1 MKQIIGRV
9 IKIEGRFIAEQPDG
23 KIRQLKLGDPV
34 YEGDA
39 LYHSPLEELAYDS
52 FISVQLNSGDIKHL
66 TESDYLMLDPSLL
79 GQDMLVLDA
88 KKTISKD
95 KLTNI
100 NEDGEGTGGN
110 DDSRRPSYGDLNED
124 PNDNGYQKYLKPPTI
139 DTGYERNDDR
149 PGGTPGTGSGIDN
162 YRPQPPANQPEPP
175 PFINDLP
182 IARPDS
188 IVVQENS
195 QNNTGNVI
203 LNDFFGADRPEHAN
217 LVVGVESGEE
227 PAGLPIADNVGKE
240 IEGLYG
246 KLILNAD
253 GTYTYTPDQNNKLVK
268 GLGLNEELVDKFVYT
283 IADKDNEQANGILT
297 VTIAG
302 EDDGTPIITV
312 TPNVVDEK
320 GLPLGS
326 SPESNAHIASGT
338 FSFTSP
344 DGFIEGSTLTVGG
357 TELTYEEV
365 IALSDENIPIETEH
379 GVIVLTGFDP
389 STGTVSYTYTLTDN
403 ADNSGTDPVT
413 DNISIVVKDGSG
425 TGQSNS
431 VPVDIVITINDDA
444 PTAVNDTVTAEEN
457 SAGSGNVLNN
467 DTLGAD
473 RVEGGEYVTGVVA
486 GSLPSD
492 THASDNV
499 TAGDLTGT
507 TVTTAYGKLVIK
519 ADGSYTYTPDNSN
532 KAVNALGD
540 GEQLTDVFT
549 YTITDSDGDQSSAT
563 LTVTINGKDDGPSVV
578 SATSP
583 SAVSESGLDNGSGS
597 ADDAK
602 TSGSFS
608 FTAPDGFVNGSTVT
622 VGVTELSYDEI
633 TKLGTTPKT
642 IDTSYGQIV
651 LNGFDP
657 ATNTVSYDYT
667 LTKNVDHNSVSS
679 DSISIVVK
687 DGSGAG
693 QDIGSAI
700 LQIAIED
707 DVPAAHPDFR
717 NVAENSSI
725 ADGNVLTDT
734 DLSGLGKDV
743 LGADQNPAWNT
754 NWKPVTG
761 VVAGTLSTGI
771 PHATGNVGTELVGEF
786 GTLKLNGDG
795 TYTYT
800 PDNSKSAVN
809 SLDSGQSLTDTF
821 TYTIT
826 DGDGDLSTS
835 TLTVTIQGQD
845 DGTPDV
851 VATDRTVSER
861 DLADGSGSSSEA
873 VISDGVFTFTAPDGF
888 IEGSTVTFTYD
899 VNGVEQSKTLSYNDI
914 TTLSDTNTTTI
925 ATEYGELVLNGFT
938 SGSTNTINYTYTLT
952 KAADHSSG
960 GVSDD
965 ISISVKDGSE
975 AGQDIGS
982 AILQIAIEDDVPTA
996 KPDTITV
1003 GENSSLTNK
1012 NVVTASG
1019 TGLDVLGAD
1028 RVEGGEYVTG
1038 VKTGSDTSAPVSGG
1052 VGTAIT
1058 TPYGTLVLNGD
1069 GSYTY
1074 TPDNTKQL

>member
-549 YTITDSDGDQSSAT
+549 YTIT
-563 LTVTINGKDDGPSVV
+563 
-578 SATSP
+578 
-583 SAVSESGLDNGSGS
+583 
-597 ADDAK
+597 
-602 TSGSFS
+602 
-608 FTAPDGFVNGSTVT
+608 
-622 VGVTELSYDEI
+622 
-633 TKLGTTPKT
+633 
-642 IDTSYGQIV
+642 
-651 LNGFDP
+651 
-657 ATNTVSYDYT
+657 
-667 LTKNVDHNSVSS
+667 
-679 DSISIVVK
+679 
-687 DGSGAG
+687 
-693 QDIGSAI
+693 
-700 LQIAIED
+700 
-707 DVPAAHPDFR
+707 
-717 NVAENSSI
+717 
-725 ADGNVLTDT
+725 
-734 DLSGLGKDV
+734 
-743 LGADQNPAWNT
+743 
-754 NWKPVTG
+754 
-761 VVAGTLSTGI
+761 
-771 PHATGNVGTELVGEF
+771 
-786 GTLKLNGDG
+786 
-795 TYTYT
+795 
-800 PDNSKSAVN
+800 
-809 SLDSGQSLTDTF
+809 
-821 TYTIT
+821 
-826 DGDGDLSTS
+826 
-835 TLTVTIQGQD
+835 
-845 DGTPDV
+845 
-851 VATDRTVSER
+851 
-861 DLADGSGSSSEA
+861 
-873 VISDGVFTFTAPDGF
+873 
-888 IEGSTVTFTYD
+888 
-899 VNGVEQSKTLSYNDI
+899 
-914 TTLSDTNTTTI
+914 
-925 ATEYGELVLNGFT
+925 
-938 SGSTNTINYTYTLT
+938 
-952 KAADHSSG
+952 
-960 GVSDD
+960 
-965 ISISVKDGSE
+965 
-975 AGQDIGS
+975 
-982 AILQIAIEDDVPTA
+982 
-996 KPDTITV
+996 
-1003 GENSSLTNK
+1003 
-1012 NVVTASG
+1012 
-1019 TGLDVLGAD
+1019 
-1028 RVEGGEYVTG
+1028 
-1038 VKTGSDTSAPVSGG
+1038 
-1052 VGTAIT
+1052 
-1058 TPYGTLVLNGD
+1058 
-1069 GSYTY
+1069 
-1074 TPDNTKQL
+1074 